1 MRAAQLI
8 EHAGPDAVRVTDIP
22 EPEAGDSL
30 VLVDLHAAG
39 VSFPDLLQ
47 TTGSYQMVRPLPCVL
62 GAEAAGIVRSA
73 PEGSGLVAGQRVAVL
88 SLTGSW
94 QQTVALPREL
104 VFPLPDSVSLTA
116 AAGMLMNYFT
126 AHFALDERARHRAG
140 ETVLVHGAAGGLGV
154 ASLQVAAALGLE
166 TIAVVS
172 TEEKAAVA
180 KANRATHTVLAE
192 DFKDRVLELTGGR
205 GADIVLDPVGGERF
219 TDSLRSLAP
228 GGRAVVLGF
237 TGGSIPTV
245 KVNRLLL
252 ANISVVGAGWG
263 EYLRTAPDHPAR
275 QWAALEPLLR
285 DGTLVVPEPTLHP
298 LAEAPAALRS
308 LENRS
313 ATGKVALD
321 LTSRP

>member
-1 MRAAQLI
+1 MRAAQLT

-39 VSFPDLLQ
+39 VPFPDLLQ
-47 TTGSYQMVRPLPCVL
+47 TTGGYQMVRPLPCVL

-73 PEGSGLVAGQRVAVL
+73 PEGSGLTAGQRVAVL
-88 SLTGSW
+88 SIDGSW

-116 AAGMLMNYFT
+116 GAGMLMNYFT
-126 AHFALDERARHRAG
+126 AHFALDERARYRAG
-140 ETVLVHGAAGGLGV
+140 ETVLAHG
-154 ASLQVAAALGLE
+154 
-166 TIAVVS
+166 
-172 TEEKAAVA
+172 
-180 KANRATHTVLAE
+180 
-192 DFKDRVLELTGGR
+192 
-205 GADIVLDPVGGERF
+205 
-219 TDSLRSLAP
+219 AP

-237 TGGSIPTV
+237 TGGSIPTE

-252 ANISVVGAGWG
+252 KNISVVGAGWG
-263 EYLRTAPDHPAR
+263 EYLRTDPGYPAR

-298 LAEAPAALRS
+298 LDEAPAALRS

>member
-47 TTGSYQMVRPLPCVL
+47 TAGSYQMVRPLPCVL

-126 AHFALDERARHRAG
+126 AHFALDERARHRTG

-263 EYLRTAPDHPAR
+263 EYLRTVPGHPAR

>member
-1 MRAAQLI
+1 M
-8 EHAGPDAVRVTDIP
+8 
-22 EPEAGDSL
+22 
-30 VLVDLHAAG
+30 
-39 VSFPDLLQ
+39 
-47 TTGSYQMVRPLPCVL
+47 L

-73 PEGSGLVAGQRVAVL
+73 PEGSGLTAGQRVAVL
-88 SLTGSW
+88 SIDGSW

-116 AAGMLMNYFT
+116 GAGMLMNYFT
-126 AHFALDERARHRAG
+126 AHFALDERARYRAG
-140 ETVLVHGAAGGLGV
+140 ETVLAHG
-154 ASLQVAAALGLE
+154 
-166 TIAVVS
+166 
-172 TEEKAAVA
+172 
-180 KANRATHTVLAE
+180 
-192 DFKDRVLELTGGR
+192 
-205 GADIVLDPVGGERF
+205 
-219 TDSLRSLAP
+219 AP

-252 ANISVVGAGWG
+252 KNISVVGAGWG
-263 EYLRTAPDHPAR
+263 EYLRTDPGYPAR

-285 DGTLVVPEPTLHP
+285 DGTLVVPELHP
-298 LAEAPAALRS
+298 LDEAPAALRS